1 MSKDFLLSSIPQK
14 NDAILAYRNFGE
26 QVIIV
31 DLTQRILNTLNTTA
45 ARIWRLINGNACARE
60 IVQKITEEFEVSFD
74 EAADDVIKT
83 LQNMA
88 SRGWIRN
95 FPCKKAPLARGEEKR
110 EGIFEALREQATLNK
125 IPLVV
130 HFDLTYRCPLRC
142 IHCYLTGGKKYL
154 ECTTNKIKDTLAQ
167 LAAAGSLY
175 LSLSG
180 GEIFLRDDLS
190 EIVEYARKLHFAVRL
205 LTSGVLIDKERA
217 KEIAGWHPEMVALS
231 IYDLD
236 ASIHD
241 AITRKRGSLVRTLDA
256 IRALKESNVP
266 LKISSVLMDRN
277 IEGYQRLH
285 NFAKELGAQ
294 FQMDYRITPRINGS
308 QEPLKF
314 HIGDREVM
322 RVLSDPIF
330 SREYEPDPAQ
340 DYFGIFNLIPCGAGH
355 MSCYIS
361 PYGIVTPCVQVPI
374 ECGNLREKTFLE
386 IWNNSPP
393 LEVFRAIRFSDM
405 AKCADCKL
413 FAYCRPCPGLN
424 LVETGNIANPPQRV
438 CREAEY
444 MKILNKKRR

>member
-1 MSKDFLLSSIPQK
+1 MGKEYLLSLIPQK

-31 DLTQRILNTLNTTA
+31 DLAKQTLNTLNATA
-45 ARIWRLINGNACARE
+45 TQIWQLINGTISAGGIA
-60 IVQKITEEFEVSFD
+60 QKITEEFEVSFE
-74 EAADDVIKT
+74 EAADDVIKI

-88 SRGWIRN
+88 SREWIRN
-95 FPCKKAPLARGEEKR
+95 FPCKKASPAREEKK
-110 EGIFEALREQATLNK
+110 EEKIFEALREQATLNK

-142 IHCYLTGGKKYL
+142 IHCYLTGGKKQL
-154 ECTTNKIKDTLAQ
+154 ECTLDEVKDILAQ
-167 LAAAGSLY
+167 LADAGSLY

-190 EIVEYARKLHFAVRL
+190 EIIEHARRLHFAVRL
-205 LTSGVLIDKERA
+205 LTSGILIDRRRA
-217 KEIAGWHPEMVALS
+217 QEIAGWHPEMVALS

-241 AITRKRGSLVRTLDA
+241 AITRKRSSLAKTLDA
-256 IRALKESNVP
+256 IRALKERNVP

-277 IEGYQRLH
+277 IEGYQRLY

-294 FQMDYRITPRINGS
+294 FQIDYRITPRIDGS

-314 HIGDREVM
+314 HIGDQEVM

-340 DYFGIFNLIPCGAGH
+340 HYSGIFNSIPCGAGH

-386 IWNNSPP
+386 IWNNSPS
-393 LEVFRAIRFSDM
+393 LEAFRALRFSDM
-405 AKCADCKL
+405 AKCADCEL
-413 FAYCRPCPGLN
+413 FAFCRPCPGLN
-424 LVETGNIANPPQRV
+424 LVETGNITNPPQRV
-438 CREAEY
+438 CREAEH
-444 MKILNKKRR
+444 MKTLNKRRR